1 MKLSVSNIA
10 WPAECD
16 REAFTTIS
24 GHGIGALEVAPTRIW
39 PQWEGMTVEAAG
51 LLFDLLR
58 SQSLQ
63 VSSMQS
69 ILFQKQYQLFGSET
83 DRSDMFDHL
92 RRCADIAAR
101 LEAQHLVFGA
111 PKNRDRGSLSEED
124 ALEVAAEFFAKVGS
138 YFASLGVC
146 LGFEANPPQYSCNFA
161 SNSALAAKLVRRV
174 NSPGFRLHLDSA
186 CMQLAGDDPAATIRE
201 NADILCH
208 FHVSEPFL
216 GGFESPVVP
225 HEIIAGALREV
236 DYCGW
241 VALEM
246 RASDQPLPSLDTAV
260 QFLRNTYGDVK

>member
-16 REAFTTIS
+16 REAFATIS
-24 GHGIGALEVAPTRIW
+24 GHGIGALEIAPTRIW

-58 SQSLQ
+58 SQSFQ

-69 ILFQKQYQLFGSET
+69 ILFQKPYQLFGSET
-83 DRSDMFDHL
+83 DRSGMFDHL

-111 PKNRDRGSLSEED
+111 PKNRDRGSLSEDD
-124 ALEVAAEFFAKVGS
+124 ALGVAADFFAKVGS

-161 SNSALAAKLVRRV
+161 SNSAMAAKLVRRV

-186 CMQLAGDDPAATIRE
+186 CMQLAGDDPVSTIKD

-216 GGFESPVVP
+216 GGFDSPVVP

-236 DYCGW
+236 DYCGR

-246 RASDQPLPSLDTAV
+246 RASDQPLPALDTAV
-260 QFLRNTYGDVK
+260 QFLRKTYGDVK